1 MNRGIALVAVL
12 SILVVLAI
20 LASTLSI
27 LVNIERKSAKSQ
39 FESQSVSL
47 IIDSG
52 IEHAKAII
60 EVSQGMDTKFG
71 EPNKDYLFSEFG
83 QPVMHLNT
91 LNGQNEK
98 SDNSKKSK
106 HNWYYIYDESGAIQG
121 RYEIIVEDEAAK
133 VNINSAALLEKSKGS
148 GWNTSE
154 ISLPHALGISPKNTK
169 KILEYRY
176 GANKVPGMRG
186 DDDKNNV
193 FLMSDGIDNNAN
205 GIIDE
210 LDEGIDDPGEYDFK
224 FPKGD
229 DKVYTT
235 LIDAATPLFDN
246 GSEIMTKA
254 QRRIYREFPRRATLY
269 SIDYPGSATLP
280 NDQPADINSVTARQC
295 RRRLIKANNL
305 IPFESKSTALNQLA
319 ANIVD
324 YRDQNHVLSTIGGS
338 YGVEAI
344 CFNELLAN
352 DGTQGRTVKNSTDNN
367 YDDDEFV
374 FAESSIVGGNVD
386 WQGYPAYKMD
396 KSYIYYKKMKT
407 AAWDVKINSISAK
420 KATVQLLGPA
430 KDKNGKDLWETKAI
444 NKYKKFRNARS
455 DIGNYRS
462 KSRSNNG
469 ITYNSISWPK
479 NFFKNGYIVTANTR
493 EDLLAALNK
502 DKDVSNVNVNNKT
515 GKITASTDQGEI
527 IFNIDTTTQN
537 KLNEFKKDITNT
549 VRCVIRTW
557 DNRDNGYVRGCISE
571 VNNGYIFQ
579 GLEKNT
585 YYLPVINNWP
595 TASKP
600 DEMPKM
606 GFAPYKELSS
616 DSRDHKDHKWQYGG
630 IGKDAKPERTS
641 KSGNMEV
648 FVRSGN
654 DVKYAKTQSDH
665 DDWSKSCNNWAITFV
680 RPEVIELININ
691 PNPISIRNWTLTFN
705 SGSIANDIGIIDYG
719 LGYGL
724 NGKNPD
730 SNPVIAGNGYFYL
743 VNNLPLF
750 KNAFSGGKPNFSW
763 GNNASQEN
771 PVWEIPADSWGVQYK
786 IKDATA
792 KGKEI
797 KIILENERWRPDQFK
812 GEMFEATRRDG
823 NGKICTATGSRYEI
837 KENGPDWIKF
847 IAGGSWD
854 ADHFKPS
861 GGQFENSAN
870 QIMIL
875 GLPAK
880 GGVVSMTLKDEYNQI
895 VSRTI
900 DYGYLDSE
908 PEKWFGRS
916 TEKKDPTHYNWT
928 VNRQPTIS
936 GIRKKAINKSM
947 LGKVKNPAYVK
958 DGPFVSAA
966 ELKKIRTAADFV
978 NIGSGRG
985 KARRA
990 ITSLLGVFGNSSV
1003 RLEAADQQAERKGW
1017 ELAGGIV
1024 GSCSGSAIN
1033 STIGNWQKG
1042 QWKNHTLRFTTGKL
1056 AGESFPVF
1064 DNSKRQLKLTS
1075 SKNSSAPK
1083 SVPGRKSLRPAK
1095 GDRFSIGPGY
1105 NSPLCYTRKS
1115 NKSGEWYWKRKVPV
1129 KGTYDLYIFGLNDA
1143 INTTEFL
1150 EENYNSPLDVEL
1162 WNFDK
1167 DESGNEIGYEKLCK
1181 RKQYLKE
1188 DCFYAGKIKPE
1199 NISDEGGVKM
1209 KIIPHDVLEAG
1220 LKNSEKQGVKAQKR
1234 VQTGYAWFNY
1244 AVITPV
1250 PVMGRVN
1257 INTAPKRLLSSLP
1270 GISGKLA
1277 KNIVMGINNNGKPVL
1292 KPYNKLG
1299 DLLNVQGMTVDKLE
1313 GCANLLCLDTSSYT
1327 LNINAQT
1334 ISDTNEDGK
1343 FNEKEGDKIEANRSV
1358 RCVLALNPGKN
1369 GKDRI
1374 RIVEK
1379 VLQTYVQ

>member
-1 MNRGIALVAVL
+1 MSFIKNQMNRGIALVAVL
-12 SILVVLAI
+12 AILVILAI
-20 LASTLSI
+20 LASTMSV
-27 LVNIERKSAKSQ
+27 LVNIEQKSAKSQ
-39 FESQSVSL
+39 FASQSVSL

-60 EVSQGMDTKFG
+60 EVSQGMETEFG

-83 QPVMHLNT
+83 EPVVRLN
-91 LNGQNEK
+91 NSKDQNEK
-98 SDNSKKSK
+98 SDNSKKPK
-106 HNWYYIYDESGAIQG
+106 HNWYYIYDESGAVQG
-121 RYEIIVEDEAAK
+121 RYEIIVEDEASK

-148 GWNTSE
+148 GWSTSE
-154 ISLPHALGISPKNTK
+154 ISLPHALGISPKNAK

-210 LDEGIDDPGEYDFK
+210 PDEGIDDPGEYDFK

-229 DKVYTT
+229 DKVYST

-246 GSEIMTKA
+246 GDEIMTKA

-269 SIDYPGSATLP
+269 SVDYPGSATLP
-280 NDQPADINSVTARQC
+280 NDQPSDINSVTARQC
-295 RRRLIKANNL
+295 RRRLIKANSL
-305 IPFESKSTALNQLA
+305 IPFESKSTALNQIA

-352 DGTQGRTVKNSTDNN
+352 DGTQGRAVRNSTKGG

-374 FAESSIVGGNVD
+374 FAESSIIDYTKGTHDLGKARNFYS
-386 WQGYPAYKMD
+386 GSAK
-396 KSYIYYKKMKT
+396 
-407 AAWDVKINSISAK
+407 AAWDVKIESVSGGR
-420 KATVQLLGPA
+420 ATVRLLGPA
-430 KDKNGKDLWETKAI
+430 KGENGKELWTQDAQ
-444 NKYKKFRNARS
+444 NKYKKFRDART
-455 DIGNYRS
+455 DIGEYRPKT
-462 KSRSNNG
+462 KSYNG
-469 ITYNSISWPK
+469 KAYDSLTWPQ
-479 NFFKNGYIVTANTR
+479 NFFKNSFIIIANTK
-493 EDLLAALNK
+493 EKYTSPIDSS
-502 DKDVSNVNVNNKT
+502 VSDISVDSGI
-515 GKITASTDQGEI
+515 GKIISSSRDGEVTFKI
-527 IFNIDTTTQN
+527 SDPN
-537 KLNEFKKDITNT
+537 KINNFTNT
-549 VRCVIRTW
+549 VRCVIHTW
-557 DNRDNGYVRGCISE
+557 ANRDNSYVRGCMPE

-585 YYLPVINNWP
+585 YYLPVMNNWP
-595 TASKP
+595 THTEP
-600 DEMPKM
+600 DKMPKM
-606 GFAPYKELSS
+606 GFAPFKNLSS
-616 DSRDHKDHKWQYGG
+616 DNREHEDHKWQYGG
-630 IGKDAKPERTS
+630 TDKDATPERTS
-641 KSGNMEV
+641 KSGRMGIY
-648 FVRSGN
+648 VRSGKN
-654 DVKYAKTQSDH
+654 VKHVKTSSDNG
-665 DDWSKSCNNWAITFV
+665 DWSRSCNNWTMTFV

-724 NGKNPD
+724 NGKSPD

-750 KNAFSGGKPNFSW
+750 KNAFSGGEPNFSW

-786 IKDATA
+786 IKNA
-792 KGKEI
+792 KNPSGNNNVKLT
-797 KIILENERWRPDQFK
+797 LENERWRPDQFK
-812 GEMFEATRRDG
+812 GEIFEATRRDG
-823 NGKICTATGSRYEI
+823 NGKIITATGSRYKIE
-837 KENGPDWIKF
+837 ENGTDWIEF
-847 IAGGSWD
+847 STPGNWAGD
-854 ADHFKPS
+854 YEHFLPS
-861 GGQFENSAN
+861 GGRFGDGAN

-880 GGVVSMTLKDEYNQI
+880 GGVISMTLKDEYNQI

-900 DYGYLDSE
+900 DYGYLDSD

-916 TEKKDPTHYNWT
+916 TEKTDPTHYNWT

-936 GIRKKAINKSM
+936 GKRKNAINKSM

-966 ELKKIRTAADFV
+966 ELKKIRTADDFV

-1033 STIGNWQKG
+1033 STVGNWQKG

-1075 SKNSSAPK
+1075 SKNSSSPK

-1105 NSPLCYTRKS
+1105 NSPLCYSRKS
-1115 NKSGEWYWKRKVPV
+1115 NKPGEWYWKRKVPV

-1150 EENYNSPLDVEL
+1150 EENYNSPIDVEL
-1162 WNFDK
+1162 WNFNK
-1167 DESGNEIGYEKLCK
+1167 DESGNEIGYERLCK

-1199 NISDEGGVKM
+1199 NISDDGGVKM
-1209 KIIPHDVLEAG
+1209 KIIPHDVLEVG
-1220 LKNSEKQGVKAQKR
+1220 LKDAEKQGVKAQKR

-1250 PVMGRVN
+1250 PVIGRVN
-1257 INTAPKRLLSSLP
+1257 VNTAPKRLLSSLP
-1270 GISGKLA
+1270 GISKKLA
-1277 KNIVMGINNNGKPVL
+1277 KNIVMGINNNGNPVL
-1292 KPYNKLG
+1292 KPYKKLG
-1299 DLLNVQGMTVDKLE
+1299 DLLKVQGMTVDILE
-1313 GCANLLCLDTSSYT
+1313 RCANLLCLDTSGYT
-1327 LNINAQT
+1327 LNINAQALND
-1334 ISDTNEDGK
+1334 INGDGK

-1358 RCVLALNPGKN
+1358 RCVLTLNPGAN
-1369 GKDRI
+1369 GENKI
-1374 RIVEK
+1374 KIVEK
-1379 VLQTYVQ
+1379 TNQTYVY